1 MQLKQL
7 AQGLGGIIPG
17 GISILDFAI
26 VAKIDQISAKQI
38 LNVLVANSI
47 GKIDG
52 DFIQFTA
59 GDKLKAA
66 LYALIEG
73 VPIEEVSTR
82 LNWKDFEGL
91 VAEILESKGFRIIRN
106 LILTKPR
113 MEIDVI
119 GENHGV
125 VLLIDC
131 KHWKRQ
137 SSSSL
142 NNSVKK
148 QIGRVKHYVAKTQGV
163 VGVPAIVTLYQEQL
177 SFIDKVPIVPIS
189 QFSSFVDEFYG
200 NLDALNTIETSSK

>member
-7 AQGLGGIIPG
+7 AQGLGGIIQG

-200 NLDALNTIETSSK
+200 NLDALNTIETSLK

>member
-66 LYALIEG
+66 LYALTEG

-200 NLDALNTIETSSK
+200 NLDDLNTIETSSK

>member
-26 VAKIDQISAKQI
+26 VAKMDQISAKQI

-47 GKIDG
+47 GKFDG

>member
-1 MQLKQL
+1 MQLKHL
-7 AQGLGGIIPG
+7 IQGLAGIIPG
-17 GISILDFAI
+17 GISDLDFAI

-38 LNVLVANSI
+38 LNVLVGNSI
-47 GKIDG
+47 GKIDEG
-52 DFIQFTA
+52 LFQFTS

-66 LYALIEG
+66 LYALTKG
-73 VPIEEVSTR
+73 ASIEEVSMQ

-91 VAEILESKGFRIIRN
+91 VAEILESKGFSVIRN

-113 MEIDVI
+113 MEIDVVGI
-119 GENHGV
+119 NHGV
-125 VLLIDC
+125 ALLIDC

-148 QIGRVKHYVAKTQGV
+148 QIDRVKHYVAKTQGA
-163 VGVPAIVTLYQEQL
+163 VGVPAIVTLYQEQI

-200 NLDALNTIETSSK
+200 NLDDLNTIETSSK

>member
-26 VAKIDQISAKQI
+26 VAKMDQISAKQI

-200 NLDALNTIETSSK
+200 NLDALNTIETSLK

>member
-200 NLDALNTIETSSK
+200 NLDSLNTIETSSK

>member
-47 GKIDG
+47 GKFDG

-66 LYALIEG
+66 LYALTEG

-200 NLDALNTIETSSK
+200 NLDSLNTIETSSK

>member
-7 AQGLGGIIPG
+7 AQGLGGIIQG

-66 LYALIEG
+66 LYALTEG

>member
-66 LYALIEG
+66 LYALTEG

-200 NLDALNTIETSSK
+200 NLDDLNTIEKSSK

>member
-47 GKIDG
+47 GKFDG

-66 LYALIEG
+66 LYALTEG

-200 NLDALNTIETSSK
+200 NLDDLNTIETSSK

>member
-66 LYALIEG
+66 LYALTEG

-200 NLDALNTIETSSK
+200 NLDALNTIETSLK